1 MKGAKDLFI
10 VIDISRDIFV
20 NVEKIDDKTLEEEEQ
35 EVPEFGF
42 SSKCMYFMSF
52 GPLIC
57 VIIRTIDSRS
67 WIALKIP
74 LSEAVK
80 APITAK
86 EETFDAHRDVV
97 DGHLQVQGE
106 GVADLFDEDGEKL
119 LVEVIKQEL
128 EVRATVP
135 SATRNLWKTKSQ
147 N

>member
-67 WIALKIP
+67 
-74 LSEAVK
+74 
-80 APITAK
+80 
-86 EETFDAHRDVV
+86 
-97 DGHLQVQGE
+97 
-106 GVADLFDEDGEKL
+106 
-119 LVEVIKQEL
+119 
-128 EVRATVP
+128 
-135 SATRNLWKTKSQ
+135 
-147 N
+147 